1 MNTKTFIAI
10 ITVACATLYACS
22 VNDNNISP
30 TVQNLTPKEQWG
42 PTCKGADFTVP
53 QLPDLY
59 VNYWEYSYSVDENA
73 NLALKISGQFP
84 SCRYFSFSTYNDENG
99 DVISGISDFEII
111 PDEGSVNPFVQ
122 TSTAKNFFTVY
133 IVPATAT
140 DAQIAKLPSKNIIH
154 LGDTIHKACLII
166 REYLGIDEFGGVDL
180 PAIQAYDMNTMKE
193 VPAPLRGTSNMW
205 REPAKFEPLWS
216 DAETDVPFM
225 LSPRGTFYPN
235 NATDYLYCRTA
246 IEDNQVMTW
255 SFIPSPYPKRVE
267 DYKGAPCRYW
277 SMCFGTQLDTRSY
290 YSVYDEQANVPDG
303 EKVNFVLCLK
313 QNPRLAE
320 IEQQV
325 AEAKAAGEY
334 INLVVWDRER
344 PSYFQDTP
352 IGNCITV
359 MYRNILPNKEWE
371 HSMSR
376 MKPTPFGDPVASSR
390 ENPDSMQADL
400 ALKEYGPRGTKVN
413 TEEFLKQL
421 TRTIH

>member
-180 PAIQAYDMNTMKE
+180 PAIQAYDMNTMKCRLLF
-193 VPAPLRGTSNMW
+193 VAPATCGASLPNSSPCGPMPRPTCPSCCLRVAPSIRTTLPITS
-205 REPAKFEPLWS
+205 
-216 DAETDVPFM
+216 
-225 LSPRGTFYPN
+225 
-235 NATDYLYCRTA
+235 TA
-246 IEDNQVMTW
+246 
-255 SFIPSPYPKRVE
+255 
-267 DYKGAPCRYW
+267 A
-277 SMCFGTQLDTRSY
+277 
-290 YSVYDEQANVPDG
+290 
-303 EKVNFVLCLK
+303 
-313 QNPRLAE
+313 
-320 IEQQV
+320 
-325 AEAKAAGEY
+325 
-334 INLVVWDRER
+334 R
-344 PSYFQDTP
+344 PS
-352 IGNCITV
+352 
-359 MYRNILPNKEWE
+359 
-371 HSMSR
+371 
-376 MKPTPFGDPVASSR
+376 
-390 ENPDSMQADL
+390 
-400 ALKEYGPRGTKVN
+400 
-413 TEEFLKQL
+413 
-421 TRTIH
+421 RTIR